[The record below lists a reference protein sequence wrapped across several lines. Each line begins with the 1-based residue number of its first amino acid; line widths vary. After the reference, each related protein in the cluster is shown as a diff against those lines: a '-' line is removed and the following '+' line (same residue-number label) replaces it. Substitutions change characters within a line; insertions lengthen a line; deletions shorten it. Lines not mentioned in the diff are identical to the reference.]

1 MPSEPT
7 VFADR
12 YQLVRKLGA
21 GPVGEVWEGRD
32 LVLGQAVAM
41 KVVHDR
47 LAADEA
53 FRARLRSLARHA
65 ARVQHPNAVGM
76 HDVDED
82 GRFLV
87 MELVEGPS
95 ARQLLTEQGPLSP
108 DTATRLAAGVCS
120 ALSAAHAAGVLHRGL
135 KPENLLVAPDGG
147 VKVTD
152 FGLRPAGPDPGLVA
166 VRYLAPE
173 ELATGQVDDRSDLY
187 ALGCCLYELACGRP
201 PFDGP
206 TPFAVAS
213 AHVNER
219 PRRPRSIRPDLP
231 EELEAV
237 IAKALAKHPNNRFQT
252 PAELR
257 HALQR
262 VAGRSRPVPGHATP
276 APPSPAPA
284 AFATPA
290 RLAPAPP
297 TPAAPEPNP
306 PGAGAATPAPPTPAA
321 PTPAPPT
328 PAPAA
333 LAPPDPGAPEPHPPG
348 GGAPEREGSRQPGGV
363 RTAVHTPGAT
373 AVHPPEGAAP
383 ERRRLLAVLL
393 AVGLVAGTVAVL
405 VATRPSRVTQSPAAT
420 PQRPASAV
428 SPATSPPPLVP
439 VVAGATQAEA
449 TRRLRQAGMSPGT
462 VRRVRDDKVPDGHAI
477 GTTPPAG
484 ATLRPGQ
491 RVTLVISTGA
501 GPDSVA
507 DLVALIDADPR
518 AAGPRAPRFR
528 GRLAGL
534 EALDGRRRQAELAEL
549 LGIATVGA
557 GNGDFS
563 PSFSGAVVEVL
574 APRVGVRELIALIDL
589 HPEAAGARGPRF
601 GGRLARLDQLD
612 GRRRQAELAELLGIA
627 RAGAANGDF
636 TPSFSAAAVQ
646 VLRRLA

>member
-1 MPSEPT
+1 
-7 VFADR
+7 V
-12 YQLVRKLGA
+12 
-21 GPVGEVWEGRD
+21 
-32 LVLGQAVAM
+32 
-41 KVVHDR
+41 
-47 LAADEA
+47 
-53 FRARLRSLARHA
+53 
-65 ARVQHPNAVGM
+65 

-87 MELVEGPS
+87 TELVEGPS
-95 ARQLLTEQGPLSP
+95 ARRLLAEQGMLSP
-108 DTATRLAAGVCS
+108 ETATRLAAGVCS

-152 FGLRPAGPDPGLVA
+152 FGLAQAGPDPGLGA

-219 PRRPRSIRPDLP
+219 PRRPRSIRPDIP

-237 IAKALAKHPNNRFQT
+237 IARALAKHPNNRFQT

-257 HALQR
+257 QALQQAADR
-262 VAGRSRPVPGHATP
+262 LRPAPPIPARSTP
-276 APPSPAPA
+276 APQ
-284 AFATPA
+284 
-290 RLAPAPP
+290 
-297 TPAAPEPNP
+297 
-306 PGAGAATPAPPTPAA
+306 
-321 PTPAPPT
+321 TPAPPT
-328 PAPAA
+328 PAPPTS
-333 LAPPDPGAPEPHPPG
+333 APPSPAPPSPAPPSPAPPSPAPPSPAFAAPESHPPG
-348 GGAPEREGSRQPGGV
+348 AGAPEREGSRQPGGV
-363 RTAVHTPGAT
+363 LTAVHTPRTAGAG
-373 AVHPPEGAAP
+373 APPE
-383 ERRRLLAVLL
+383 RHRLLAVLL
-393 AVGLVAGTVAVL
+393 AVGLVAGAVAVL
-405 VATRPSRVTQSPAAT
+405 VATRPSPGTPSPAAA

-428 SPATSPPPLVP
+428 SPATSPSQPVP
-439 VVAGATQAEA
+439 VVAGVTQAEA
-449 TRRLRQAGMSPGT
+449 TKRLRNAGMPPET

-477 GTTPPAG
+477 GTRPPAG
-484 ATLRPGQ
+484 ETLRPGQ

-549 LGIATVGA
+549 LA
-557 GNGDFS
+557 
-563 PSFSGAVVEVL
+563 
-574 APRVGVRELIALIDL
+574 
-589 HPEAAGARGPRF
+589 
-601 GGRLARLDQLD
+601 
-612 GRRRQAELAELLGIA
+612 IA
-627 RAGAANGDF
+627 RAGAGNGDF

>member
-7 VFADR
+7 VLADR
-12 YQLVRKLGA
+12 YQLLRRLGA

-32 LVLGQAVAM
+32 LVLDQAVAV
-41 KVVHDR
+41 KVVHGH

-65 ARVQHPNAVGM
+65 ARVQHPNAVGV

-87 MELVEGPS
+87 TELVEGPS
-95 ARQLLTEQGPLSP
+95 ARQLLAEQGTLSP
-108 DTATRLAAGVCS
+108 EAATRLAAGVCS
-120 ALSAAHAAGVLHRGL
+120 ALSAAHDAGVLHRGL

-152 FGLRPAGPDPGLVA
+152 FGLAQARPDPGLA
-166 VRYLAPE
+166 DVRYLAPE

-219 PRRPRSIRPDLP
+219 PRRPRSIRPDMP

-237 IAKALAKHPNNRFQT
+237 IARALAKHPNNRFQT

-257 HALQR
+257 QALQR
-262 VAGRSRPVPGHATP
+262 AAGRPRPAPTPSPLAPAPPAP

-284 AFATPA
+284 A
-290 RLAPAPP
+290 
-297 TPAAPEPNP
+297 PESHP
-306 PGAGAATPAPPTPAA
+306 PGA
-321 PTPAPPT
+321 
-328 PAPAA
+328 
-333 LAPPDPGAPEPHPPG
+333 
-348 GGAPEREGSRQPGGV
+348 GAPEREGSRQPGGV
-363 RTAVHTPGAT
+363 LTAVHTPGTDGAG
-373 AVHPPEGAAP
+373 APPE
-383 ERRRLLAVLL
+383 RHRLLAVLL
-393 AVGLVAGTVAVL
+393 AVGLVAGAVAVL
-405 VATRPSRVTQSPAAT
+405 VATRLSPGTPDPAAA

-428 SPATSPPPLVP
+428 SPATSPPQLVP

-449 TRRLRQAGMSPGT
+449 TERLRNAGMSPGT
-462 VRRVRDDKVPDGHAI
+462 VRRVRNDKVPDGHAI
-477 GTTPPAG
+477 GTRPPAG
-484 ATLRPGQ
+484 EALRPGQ

-528 GRLAGL
+528 GRLAGPDDL
-534 EALDGRRRQAELAEL
+534 SGRRRQAELADL
-549 LGIATVGA
+549 LGIARAGA
-557 GNGDFS
+557 GNGDFT
-563 PSFSGAVVEVL
+563 PGFSAAVVEVL
-574 APRVGVRELIALIDL
+574 GPRVGVRELIALIDL
-589 HPEAAGARGPRF
+589 HPEATGPRGPRF
-601 GGRLARLDQLD
+601 AGRLAGLEALD
-612 GRRRQAELAELLGIA
+612 GRRRQAELAELLAIA
-627 RAGAANGDF
+627 RSGAGNGDF

-646 VLRRLA
+646 VLGRLA